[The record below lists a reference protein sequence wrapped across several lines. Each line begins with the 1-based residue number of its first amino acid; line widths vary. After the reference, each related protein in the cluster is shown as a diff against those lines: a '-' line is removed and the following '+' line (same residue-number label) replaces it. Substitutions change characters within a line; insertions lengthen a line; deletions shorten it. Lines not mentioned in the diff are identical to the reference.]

1 MIKIFFYEISFKY
14 LKILEFCQTIINFK
28 NKACIEFEMN
38 LMNVIEYK
46 HRENMLTK
54 AKSYRITMP

>member
-54 AKSYRITMP
+54 A